1 VNVLLLLLLRMKL
14 LLILRMMRMMLTLLA
29 VVSRPSVRPRLDLG
43 PVVHETAQ
51 KEPPKKEVRALD
63 HDDLCDTLEH
73 GPLGTDD
80 RYDTMTMDD
89 DDG

>member
-1 VNVLLLLLLRMKL
+1 MKL
-14 LLILRMMRMMLTLLA
+14 LLILRMMRMMPLLA

-63 HDDLCDTLEH
+63 HVDFCGTLEH